1 MIAINEDLILLNKSN
16 NNQKC
21 LRRSYS
27 NNIEMIKG
35 VKENKINAF
44 LRIIGALFLLIGLLI
59 AYNTA
64 NTQLLTQISIN
75 FYAIA
80 AILAIIGIIAIVA
93 EYRN

>member
-1 MIAINEDLILLNKSN
+1 
-16 NNQKC
+16 
-21 LRRSYS
+21 
-27 NNIEMIKG
+27 MIKG

>member
-1 MIAINEDLILLNKSN
+1 
-16 NNQKC
+16 
-21 LRRSYS
+21 
-27 NNIEMIKG
+27 MIKG
-35 VKENKINAF
+35 VKEKIKGVKENRINVF

-80 AILAIIGIIAIVA
+80 AILAIIGILTIVA
-93 EYRN
+93 EYKN